1 MIGGNGIKKV
11 SKKDVIGELV
21 NIAKMTWK
29 SYENYIKNKSNENL
43 ESFRFYFN
51 YFYNNNKEVAETDMA
66 YGEMFSYPH
75 FLYLKENY
83 PEVANIILKI
93 MNKKG
98 IDLDKM
104 EKLFLSIENDKE
116 TVL

>member
-1 MIGGNGIKKV
+1 
-11 SKKDVIGELV
+11 
-21 NIAKMTWK
+21 
-29 SYENYIKNKSNENL
+29 
-43 ESFRFYFN
+43 
-51 YFYNNNKEVAETDMA
+51 MA

>member
-21 NIAKMTWK
+21 NIAEMTWK

-51 YFYNNNKEVAETDMA
+51 YFYNT
-66 YGEMFSYPH
+66 
-75 FLYLKENY
+75 
-83 PEVANIILKI
+83 I
-93 MNKKG
+93 KKWQKQ
-98 IDLDKM
+98 IWLMVKC
-104 EKLFLSIENDKE
+104 FHIHIFYI
-116 TVL
+116 